1 MLYKYQHENEQLKNQ
16 IKALS
21 QRLQVIVAD
30 KSYPHNE
37 DSSGNQHNGN
47 NSNAHEK
54 YLSEQMNYYYK
65 RIEQINTEI
74 KGYKDAID
82 TTKQIQYTQLVNTL
96 KDK

>member
-37 DSSGNQHNGN
+37 DSSGNTQNGN
-47 NSNAHEK
+47 NNIAHQK

-65 RIEQINTEI
+65 RIEQINGEI

-82 TTKQIQYTQLVNTL
+82 TTK
-96 KDK
+96 